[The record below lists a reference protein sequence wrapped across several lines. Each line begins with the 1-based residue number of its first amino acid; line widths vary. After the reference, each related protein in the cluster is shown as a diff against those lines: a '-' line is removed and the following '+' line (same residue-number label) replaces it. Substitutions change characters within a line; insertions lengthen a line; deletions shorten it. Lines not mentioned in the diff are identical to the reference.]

1 MIDGKELLDALEV
14 LRVEKKID
22 KDIIFEGIKEGFQ
35 RAYEKHFDPE
45 AIVRVDI
52 DQNMGQIKVFKEMN
66 VVKKIEDEWLDILL
80 DEAKAKYGSNVTVGD
95 TVYEPVEFNDKF
107 SKTASL
113 QVAQIIKQKI
123 REAEKDV
130 VFKEFEPLNQT
141 IVGGVVKDITDTMFF
156 IEVNGVILP
165 LWIKK
170 IIPGEVINEG
180 DRISLFIEEVSKE
193 NKHSQ
198 VQGSRVHPKFLEK
211 LMEFEVPEIQEG
223 VVEIKACSR
232 EPGIRA
238 KVAVF
243 SHDSNVD
250 PVGACVGNM
259 GSRIKVVTEELKGE
273 KIDVILWKENKE
285 EFIIN
290 ALSPVKTV
298 SIEVDEEA
306 NEATIVVPTEQISL
320 AIGKRGMA
328 ARLVANLVGMK
339 INILSF
345 DQANEQGLNIH
356 WNGNLT
362 EEELISKSFL
372 NNRRNGR

>member
-1 MIDGKELLDALEV
+1 MIDGKELLEALET
-14 LRVEKKID
+14 LRADKKID
-22 KDIIFEGIKEGFQ
+22 KEIIFEGIKEGFQ

-52 DQNMGQIKVFKEMN
+52 DQNMGQIKVFKELT

-80 DEAKAKYGSNVTVGD
+80 DEAKAKYGDVTIGD
-95 TVYEPVEFNDKF
+95 TVYEPVEFTEKF

-141 IVGGVVKDITDTMFF
+141 IVGGVVRDITDTMFF

-170 IIPGEVINEG
+170 IIPGEDINEG

-198 VQGSRVHPKFLEK
+198 VQGSRIHPKFLEK
-211 LMEFEVPEIQEG
+211 LMEVEVPEIQEG

-238 KVAVF
+238 KVAVV

-250 PVGACVGNM
+250 PIGACVGNM

-273 KIDVILWKENKE
+273 KIDVILWKEDKT

-290 ALSPVKTV
+290 ALSPVKTI
-298 SIEVDEEA
+298 SIEVDLET
-306 NEATIVVPTEQISL
+306 NEATVIVPTEQISL

-339 INILSF
+339 INIFSF
-345 DQANEQGLNIH
+345 DQANEQGIKIH

-362 EEELISKSFL
+362 EDELISKSFL
-372 NNRRNGR
+372 NNRRNGKF